1 MGFSGGQ
8 GIFEV
13 LGDEIWGATGPGTEI
28 SALDRSKKSGRQG
41 DKSTGVKEIGKVL
54 FFLSVADGSI
64 DGMVSEGKGWYRSFL
79 QG

>member
-41 DKSTGVKEIGKVL
+41 DKSTDVKEIGKVL
-54 FFLSVADGSI
+54 FFLSDFYSYLSI
-64 DGMVSEGKGWYRSFL
+64 LLKQRDR
-79 QG
+79 